1 MDDQTKGGHF
11 LAVLSHDYWEN
22 RLGSDPEAIN
32 STTDQI
38 QKQMFEEMQIKDL
51 LSVKP

>member
-1 MDDQTKGGHF
+1 VNPSGDEA
-11 LAVLSHDYWEN
+11 L
-22 RLGSDPEAIN
+22 RAIN

-38 QKQMFEEMQIKDL
+38 QSQMFEQMQIKDL